1 MPPLQFVRSPLAD
14 ASAVGLAPTAFCR
27 DQFPWNVNPYELP
40 LVELGGL
47 RSTLPNS
54 DPLSLILVGRS
65 DDDGA
70 GSPAVP
76 RILTNCVTESCA
88 TPAVRSPTGPA
99 VNSVCLSDDRR
110 PNWYEIL

>member
-27 DQFPWNVNPYELP
+27 DQLPLNVSPYELP

-47 RSTLPNS
+47 RSTLPNN

-65 DDDGA
+65 DADGA
-70 GSPAVP
+70 GSPP
-76 RILTNCVTESCA
+76 CSRIVTNRVTESCA
-88 TPAVRSPTGPA
+88 TPAVRSPSGPA
-99 VNSVCLSDDRR
+99 FNRVWLS
-110 PNWYEIL
+110 

>member
-1 MPPLQFVRSPLAD
+1 MPPFQLVRSPLAD
-14 ASAVGLAPTAFCR
+14 DKAVGLAPTAFCR
-27 DQFPWNVNPYELP
+27 DQLPWNVNPYELP

-47 RSTLPNS
+47 KSMPPS
-54 DPLSLILVGRS
+54 SAPLSLILVGRS

-70 GSPAVP
+70 GSPAFP

-99 VNSVCLSDDRR
+99 FNNV
-110 PNWYEIL
+110 